1 MPKKQQMKEW
11 FFKKISRVAN
21 CSTTNYPVNESQ
33 DLKNK
38 PMGPLYKS
46 VDPEEISS
54 SFPYTSGTFKTVNRY
69 DEKTL
74 PLKIANRRKVPN
86 NYERSASFV
95 DDEILS
101 ESAKY

>member
-1 MPKKQQMKEW
+1 MPKKQQLKEW
-11 FFKKISRVAN
+11 FFKKLTRVTN
-21 CSTTNYPVNESQ
+21 CSTNYPVNESQ

-38 PMGPLYKS
+38 PMAPLYKS

-54 SFPYTSGTFKTVNRY
+54 SFPYTYGTFKTVNKY

-86 NYERSASFV
+86 NYERGASFV
-95 DDEILS
+95 DDEILG